1 MDARW
6 IFWLV
11 DCLVGVGLTGKLDIE
26 RDKSRLKM
34 VDGLGFVAWLF
45 GWKLK
50 NGRLNGFVFGFVV

>member
-26 RDKSRLKM
+26 RDKNRLKM

-50 NGRLNGFVFGFVV
+50 NGRLKG